1 MPTLLSV
8 LLVHWN
14 TKDDL
19 RESLGALHRHRFSRG
34 SQEVIVVDN
43 ASDDG
48 AAEMVR
54 ESFPEVRLIA
64 NPANELYARGVNQ
77 CADAATGDVLL
88 LLNPDAQVQAGT
100 LDTLISFLDSKPD
113 AAAVAPKLVHE
124 DGKVQA
130 SVRGFPSPVA
140 LLGEFLLLSRVW
152 KSSRTWASWRMPT
165 FDYGVPGEAPQPM
178 ASCFLIRREAWQ
190 TVGAM
195 DERFPL
201 YFNDADWC
209 LRAYAAGYRIY
220 YTPDTA
226 AKHGYGGTTKRVRRA
241 AVWESRR
248 AMLRFLG
255 KHYAGK
261 TAMPLL
267 LLLTIFITLDA
278 WTRTGRWGQSLGKWG
293 GETTPD
299 SLCRELERERRS
311 V

>member
-1 MPTLLSV
+1 MPSLISV

-19 RESLGALHRHRFSRG
+19 RESLEALREHPYIRG
-34 SQEVIVVDN
+34 TQEVIVADN
-43 ASDDG
+43 ASEDG
-48 AAEMVR
+48 AAEMMR
-54 ESFPEVRLIA
+54 ELFPEVRLITNA
-64 NPANELYARGVNQ
+64 TNELYAHGVNQ
-77 CADAATGDVLL
+77 CADVAIGDLLL

-100 LDTLISFLDSKPD
+100 LDTLVAFLESKPD

-124 DGKVQA
+124 DGKVQS

-140 LLGEFLLLSRVW
+140 LLGEFLLLARVW
-152 KSSRTWASWRMPT
+152 KSSRTWAAWRMPW
-165 FDYGVPGEAPQPM
+165 FDYNASGEAPQPM

-190 TVGAM
+190 KVGTM

-209 LRAYAAGYRIY
+209 LRAYNAGYRIY

-255 KHYAGK
+255 KHYAAN
-261 TAMPLL
+261 TAAPLL
-267 LLLTIFITLDA
+267 WLLTIFITLDA
-278 WTRTGRWGQSLGKWG
+278 WVRTGRWGQSLGKWG

-299 SLCRELERERRS
+299 SLRRELERERRS

>member
-1 MPTLLSV
+1 MPTALSV

-14 TKDDL
+14 TRDDL
-19 RESLGALHRHRFSRG
+19 RESLEALRAHPYSGGA
-34 SQEVIVVDN
+34 QEVIVVDN

-54 ESFPEVRLIA
+54 ESFPEARLIA
-64 NPANELYARGVNQ
+64 NPANELYAHGVNQ
-77 CADAATGDVLL
+77 CAAVATGDRLL
-88 LLNPDAQVQAGT
+88 LLNPDAQVRAGT
-100 LDTLISFLDSKPD
+100 LDTLVAFLDGKPD
-113 AAAVAPKLVHE
+113 AAAVAPKLVHA

-152 KSSRTWASWRMPT
+152 KHSKTWAAWRMPT
-165 FDYGVPGEAPQPM
+165 FDYDAPGEAPQPM
-178 ASCFLIRREAWQ
+178 ASCFLIRRTAWE

-209 LRAYAAGYRIY
+209 LRAYNAGYRIY
-220 YTPDTA
+220 YTPDA
-226 AKHGYGGTTKRVRRA
+226 AATHGYGGTTKRVRRA

-261 TAMPLL
+261 TATPLL
-267 LLLTIFITLDA
+267 GLLTLLITLDA
-278 WTRTGRWGQSLGKWG
+278 WVRTGRWGQSLGKWG

-299 SLCRELERERRS
+299 GLRRELERERRP

>member
-1 MPTLLSV
+1 MPLLSV

-14 TKDDL
+14 TRDDL
-19 RESLGALHRHRFSRG
+19 RESLEALRDFPYSHG
-34 SQEVIVVDN
+34 DQEVIVVDN
-43 ASDDG
+43 ASEDG
-48 AAEMVR
+48 AAQMVR
-54 ESFPEVRLIA
+54 ESFPETRLLA
-64 NPANELYARGVNQ
+64 NPENELYAHGVNQ
-77 CADAATGDVLL
+77 CAAVATGDFLL
-88 LLNPDAQVQAGT
+88 LLNPDAQVGAGT
-100 LDTLISFLDSKPD
+100 LDTLASFLGSHPD

-124 DGKVQA
+124 NGTVQK
-130 SVRGFPSPVA
+130 SVRGFPTPVA

-152 KSSRTWASWRMPT
+152 KGSKTWAGWRLPL
-165 FDYGVPGEAPQPM
+165 FDYNSPGEAPQPM

-209 LRAYAAGYRIY
+209 LRAYNAGYRIY

-226 AKHGYGGTTKRVRRA
+226 ATHGYGGTTKTVRRA

-255 KHYAGK
+255 KHYADK
-261 TAMPLL
+261 TAPVLL
-267 LLLTIFITLDA
+267 GLLTILITLDA
-278 WTRTGRWGQSLGKWG
+278 WVRTKRWGQVLGKWG

-299 SLCRELERERRS
+299 GLRLELERERRS